1 VTTTP
6 QPPAARPRWPVGVPF
21 IIGNEAAE
29 RFSFYGMKAIL
40 FVYLA
45 ALLQNFQQLPEAS
58 PVRKAAEDAATHHVH
73 LFVAG
78 VYAFPMLGALVAD
91 RLLGKYPV
99 IFWLSLVYCVGHG
112 VLAVAG
118 LSANAPLFYFGLALI
133 ALGSGG
139 IKPCV
144 SANVGDQ
151 FDASNASLVPKVY
164 QIFYFSI
171 NFGSFF
177 STLMTPKLYKWYGP
191 DVAFGIP
198 GVLMLIATVIF
209 WMGRGKYTRVP
220 PKPGGSLGLLDVV
233 ASAVLFVPIALL
245 LFGTDYL
252 SWAAI
257 GGLSVAAVVLF
268 AVLFIVREQK
278 QRSGGFFSVVYYA
291 LRNQH
296 QRQAGEGFFS
306 VARPVFGEEVAEGPV
321 AVMKIAVV
329 FSMVSVFWALFDQHA
344 SSWVNQAQ
352 RMDLHFA
359 GMELEASQISALN
372 PVMVMAIIPLLNFVV
387 YPLVERLGITF
398 TPLRR
403 MTVGMFLA
411 SAAFV
416 IVALLQARIDAAPAK
431 SVGVAWQVIPYL
443 VMTMAEVLVSVTGL
457 EFAYTQAPKAMKS
470 TIMGF
475 WLLTVSLGN
484 KLVAVLSGFEGL
496 PLTTFFWIF
505 AGLMAVAA
513 LIFAVL
519 AYFYKGKTYLQGA
532 TA

>member
-1 VTTTP
+1 
-6 QPPAARPRWPVGVPF
+6 
-21 IIGNEAAE
+21 
-29 RFSFYGMKAIL
+29 
-40 FVYLA
+40 
-45 ALLQNFQQLPEAS
+45 
-58 PVRKAAEDAATHHVH
+58 
-73 LFVAG
+73 
-78 VYAFPMLGALVAD
+78 
-91 RLLGKYPV
+91 
-99 IFWLSLVYCVGHG
+99 
-112 VLAVAG
+112 
-118 LSANAPLFYFGLALI
+118 
-133 ALGSGG
+133 
-139 IKPCV
+139 
-144 SANVGDQ
+144 
-151 FDASNASLVPKVY
+151 
-164 QIFYFSI
+164 
-171 NFGSFF
+171 
-177 STLMTPKLYKWYGP
+177 
-191 DVAFGIP
+191 
-198 GVLMLIATVIF
+198 
-209 WMGRGKYTRVP
+209 
-220 PKPGGSLGLLDVV
+220 
-233 ASAVLFVPIALL
+233 
-245 LFGTDYL
+245 
-252 SWAAI
+252 
-257 GGLSVAAVVLF
+257 
-268 AVLFIVREQK
+268 
-278 QRSGGFFSVVYYA
+278 
-291 LRNQH
+291 
-296 QRQAGEGFFS
+296 
-306 VARPVFGEEVAEGPV
+306 
-321 AVMKIAVV
+321 
-329 FSMVSVFWALFDQHA
+329 
-344 SSWVNQAQ
+344 
-352 RMDLHFA
+352 MDLHFA